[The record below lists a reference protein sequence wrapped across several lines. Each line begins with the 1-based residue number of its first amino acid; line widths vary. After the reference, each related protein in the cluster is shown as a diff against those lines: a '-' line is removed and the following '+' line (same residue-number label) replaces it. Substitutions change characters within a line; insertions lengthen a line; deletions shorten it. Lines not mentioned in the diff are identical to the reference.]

1 MQYFIGL
8 DVGTTGS
15 KAILIDEQGR
25 ILATHTSE
33 YPMFTPRPLWT
44 EQNPEDW
51 WRASCE
57 AFRTVVLKSAVPAN
71 EIKGIGL
78 TGQMHGLVVLNQ
90 EGQVLRPC
98 IMWNDQRT
106 SAQCATIT
114 KKIGFK
120 KLMAITGNPVLP
132 GFTAPK
138 IQWVRDHEPKIF
150 KQIRH
155 ILLPKDYIKY
165 RLTGVLNSD
174 VSDAAGTS
182 LLDVGRRRWS
192 AKITKA
198 LGIPMEWLPE
208 VTESVEIIGQITTSA
223 AAEAGLVADIPV
235 VAGAGDQAAGAV
247 GSGTVHSGVI
257 SVCLGTSG
265 VVFAHTKKLS
275 IEPQGRLHAFCHAV
289 PGNWHLM
296 GVTLSAGGSFR
307 WYRDTF
313 AGMEKQEAGRVNRDV
328 YDIITEGAAN
338 VPAGSEGLLF
348 LPYLTGERTP
358 YPDPNARGIFYG
370 ITVRHGKDHFARAVL
385 EGVAFSLMDCLLLI
399 KNLGT
404 SIREIRIIGGGAR
417 STLWRQIIA
426 DIFGREL
433 LTLTVTE
440 GAPFGAALL
449 AGVGTGCYK
458 SVAAACA
465 STIQIATRTR
475 PIRNNVQI
483 YRDAYSLYR
492 QMYGILKETYT
503 ETAHFIGKHTS

>member
-1 MQYFIGL
+1 MKCIIGL

-15 KAILIDEQGR
+15 KAVLIDELGK

-33 YPMFTPRPLWT
+33 YPMLTPKPLWT

-51 WRASCE
+51 WSGSCE
-57 AFRTVVLKSAVPAN
+57 AFQGVLKKSKVKAIDV
-71 EIKGIGL
+71 KGIGL
-78 TGQMHGLVVLNQ
+78 TGQMHGLVLLDQ
-90 EGQVLRPC
+90 DGKVLRPC

-106 SAQCATIT
+106 SAQCASIT
-114 KKIGFK
+114 EKIGFN

-138 IQWVRDHEPKIF
+138 IQWVRENEPKIF
-150 KQIRH
+150 KQIKH

-165 RLTGVLNSD
+165 RLTGVFNSD

-182 LLDVGRRRWS
+182 LLDVGKRRWS
-192 AKITKA
+192 EEITKA
-198 LGIPMEWLPE
+198 LDIPMEWMPA
-208 VTESVEIIGQITTSA
+208 VTESSVVIGQVSREA
-223 AAEAGLVADIPV
+223 AAATGLLAGTAV
-235 VAGAGDQAAGAV
+235 VAGGGDQAAGAV
-247 GSGTVHSGVI
+247 GSGTVQPGVI

-265 VVFAHTKKLS
+265 VVFAHSDRFT

-313 AGMEKQEAGRVNRDV
+313 ADIEKEKAAKGNNDV
-328 YDIITEGAAN
+328 YDIITAGAAQ
-338 VPAGSEGLLF
+338 VKAGAEGLLF

-385 EGVAFSLMDCLLLI
+385 EGVAFSLMDCLQLI

-404 SIREIRIIGGGAR
+404 PIKEIRVIGGGAR

-426 DIFGREL
+426 SIFGQEL
-433 LTLTVTE
+433 LTLTATE

-449 AGVGTGCYK
+449 ASVGTGIYK
-458 SVAAACA
+458 NVAAAC
-465 STIQIATRTR
+465 SNTIKVELRTK
-475 PIRNNVQI
+475 PIRENIEI
-483 YRDAYSLYR
+483 YRDAYELYR
-492 QMYGILKETYT
+492 QMYGILKETYSK
-503 ETAHFIGKHTS
+503 TAAFVGKH

>member
-15 KAILIDEQGR
+15 KAVLINEQGK
-25 ILATHTSE
+25 ILATHISE
-33 YPMFTPRPLWT
+33 YPMLTPKPLWT

-51 WRASCE
+51 WRASCQSFRGVMHKAKVE
-57 AFRTVVLKSAVPAN
+57 AKN
-71 EIKGIGL
+71 IKGIGL
-78 TGQMHGLVVLNQ
+78 TGQMHGLVLLDK
-90 EGQVLRPC
+90 EGKVLRPC

-106 SAQCATIT
+106 SAQCVSIT
-114 KKIGFK
+114 EKIGFD

-138 IQWVRDHEPKIF
+138 IQWVRENEPKIF
-150 KQIRH
+150 KQVKH
-155 ILLPKDYIKY
+155 VLLPKDYIKY
-165 RLTGVLNSD
+165 RLTDVWNSD

-182 LLDVGRRRWS
+182 LLDVGQRRWS
-192 AKITKA
+192 EEITKA
-198 LGIPMEWLPE
+198 LDIPMEWLPA
-208 VTESVEIIGQITTSA
+208 VTESASVFGQVTASA
-223 AAEAGLVADIPV
+223 AKETGLLAGIPV

-247 GSGTVHSGVI
+247 GSGTVQSGVI

-265 VVFAHTKKLS
+265 VVFAHTDRLT

-313 AGMEKQEAGRVNRDV
+313 ADTEKEQANRLNKDV
-328 YDIITEGAAN
+328 YDIITAGAAQIR
-338 VPAGSEGLLF
+338 AGAEGLLF

-370 ITVRHGKDHFARAVL
+370 ITVRHGKNYFARAVL
-385 EGVAFSLMDCLLLI
+385 EGVAFSLLDCLQLI

-404 SIREIRIIGGGAR
+404 PIREIRIIGGGTR
-417 STLWRQIIA
+417 SVLWRQIIA
-426 DIFGREL
+426 DIFNQEL
-433 LTLTVTE
+433 LTLTVSE

-449 AGVGTGCYK
+449 AAVGTGSYK
-458 SVAAACA
+458 NVAAACGN
-465 STIQIATRTR
+465 TIQIETRTK
-475 PIRNNVQI
+475 PVHENIEL
-483 YRDAYSLYR
+483 YGEAYALYR
-492 QMYGILKETYT
+492 QMYGILKETYSQ
-503 ETAHFIGKHTS
+503 TAQFVRKY

>member
-15 KAILIDEQGR
+15 KAILINEQGK
-25 ILATHTSE
+25 ILATHTAE
-33 YPMFTPRPLWT
+33 YPMFTPKPLWT

-57 AFRTVVLKSAVPAN
+57 AFRAVVVKSAVPAN
-71 EIKGIGL
+71 DIKGIGL
-78 TGQMHGLVVLNQ
+78 TGQMHGLVILDR
-90 EGQVLRPC
+90 EGHVLRPC

-106 SAQCATIT
+106 SAQCAAIT

-120 KLMAITGNPVLP
+120 KLMTITGNPVLP

-138 IQWVRDHEPKIF
+138 IQWVRDNEPKIF
-150 KQIRH
+150 KQIKH

-182 LLDVGRRRWS
+182 LLDVGQRCWS
-192 AKITKA
+192 EKITTA
-198 LGIPMEWLPE
+198 LGIPLEWLPE
-208 VTESVEIIGQITTSA
+208 VTESAEVIGQVTPASA
-223 AAEAGLVADIPV
+223 ADTGLFAGTPV

-247 GSGTVHSGVI
+247 GSGTVQSGVI

-265 VVFAHTKKLS
+265 VVFAHTNRLK

-313 AGMEKQEAGRVNRDV
+313 AGREKEQAARLKKDV
-328 YDIITEGAAN
+328 YEIITESAAS
-338 VPAGSEGLLF
+338 VPAGAEGLLF

-385 EGVAFSLMDCLLLI
+385 EGVAFSLMDCLQLI
-399 KNLGT
+399 KDLGT
-404 SIREIRIIGGGAR
+404 PVREIRTIGGGAR
-417 STLWRQIIA
+417 SMLWRQIIA
-426 DIFGREL
+426 DIFNREL
-433 LTLTVTE
+433 LTLTVSE

-458 SVAAACA
+458 NVASACS
-465 STIQIATRTR
+465 STIQIETRTQ
-475 PIRNNVQI
+475 PVKKNVAV
-483 YRDAYSLYR
+483 YRDAYPLYR
-492 QMYGILKETYT
+492 QMYGILKETYSQ
-503 ETAHFIGKHTS
+503 TAHFVEKHTS